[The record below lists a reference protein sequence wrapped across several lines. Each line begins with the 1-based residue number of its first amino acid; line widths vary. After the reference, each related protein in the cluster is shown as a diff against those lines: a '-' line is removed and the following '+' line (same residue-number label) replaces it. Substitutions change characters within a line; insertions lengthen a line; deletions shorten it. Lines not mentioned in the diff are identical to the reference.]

1 MHVEIQSVHN
11 FDLYAADV
19 LQTHHSLTHC
29 VSMLV
34 ITLSQNTLEEF
45 VIAEC
50 VIIIII
56 IIIISLFKEDY
67 ILSKHTYL
75 TYGPL

>member
-1 MHVEIQSVHN
+1 MVAPVSTAALIISTTTPNGPTALLN
-11 FDLYAADV
+11 F
-19 LQTHHSLTHC
+19 
-29 VSMLV
+29 
-34 ITLSQNTLEEF
+34 ILEMTF
-45 VIAEC
+45 FTIRM

>member
-1 MHVEIQSVHN
+1 MFVLRSMGFGLLVSPHN
-11 FDLYAADV
+11 VGEQGY
-19 LQTHHSLTHC
+19 
-29 VSMLV
+29 
-34 ITLSQNTLEEF
+34 INTL
-45 VIAEC
+45 IAYHP
-50 VIIIII
+50 IIIII